1 MYRCYFTTRGN
12 IVAGQDL
19 EATTTM
25 DGAVVACYQLL
36 SVHPETGALDGIEVW
51 QGAEMVY
58 QSR

>member
-19 EATTTM
+19 
-25 DGAVVACYQLL
+25 DGITKDDAVVTCYQLL
-36 SVHPETGALDGIEVW
+36 SVHPETSVLDGIEVW